1 MDINARASTS
11 AYQVERMLLDLR
23 RGLPIVLVDRGVPVA
38 VLPLEHFDEA
48 KCRSWMDGDGNRPAL
63 VLTRHRLLQAGFL
76 KAPPV
81 GRLVPLNG
89 AAFDLA
95 RLQAQAFGASVPDD
109 GYFGA
114 LVPADTADQAAIA
127 LARRARLIPAVLTVR
142 LGARSAAEAYEV
154 VRSGEL
160 LAADAGAALRHA
172 DGTVAEVRRI
182 STARVP
188 LAEAEDARF
197 VVFRESFGLREHV
210 AVLIGEQQDW
220 LSPPPVRV
228 HSSCLTGDLFA
239 SLRCDCGEQLRA
251 GVARIEALGGGVLL
265 YLSQEGRNIGLA
277 NKLRAY
283 TLQDAGRDTV
293 DADAQLG
300 FADDERD
307 YRVAIAMLSAL
318 GLTSVRL
325 LTNNPAKVAAMR
337 NGGIEVDREA
347 LYGRVTE
354 ENRRYL
360 DAKTTRSGHLLR
372 EFLDR

>member
-23 RGLPIVLVDRGVPVA
+23 RGLPVILVDHGVPVA
-38 VLPLEHFDEA
+38 VLPLEHLDHVESQA
-48 KCRSWMDGDGNRPAL
+48 WVAGDGNRPAL
-63 VLTRHRLLQAGFL
+63 VLTRHRLLQAGL
-76 KAPPV
+76 RMAPPV

-89 AAFDLA
+89 ATFDLG
-95 RLQAQAFGASVPDD
+95 RLQAQAFGTSVPDD

-114 LVPADTADQAAIA
+114 LEPADTADQAAIA
-127 LARRARLIPAVLTVR
+127 LARRARLIPAALTVR
-142 LGARSAAEAYEV
+142 LGGQTAAAAFEA
-154 VRSGEL
+154 VRTGEL
-160 LAADAGAALRHA
+160 LAGDAGATLGHA
-172 DGTVAEVRRI
+172 DSTVAELRRI
-182 STARVP
+182 SEARVP

-210 AVLIGEQQDW
+210 AVLIGAQHDW

-239 SLRCDCGEQLRA
+239 SLRCDCGEQLRT

-318 GLTSVRL
+318 GLTSIRL

-337 NGGIEVDREA
+337 DGGIEVDREA
-347 LYGRVTE
+347 LYGRVTA

-360 DAKTTRSGHLLR
+360 DAKTRRSGHLLR